1 MEDFHAQPVFSGNDF
16 RDPEFSGVRANDFPS
31 LPIGQ
36 CQTYPAVLIRTKQT
50 AGLHFLSGPI
60 QIELLKD
67 LPIEIDF
74 SELEQV
80 ACVNGTAPRYQ
91 PQAAFFRQKTG
102 LDPIFLMD
110 DVLLE
115 LDAQK
120 RSRYL
125 SYLGHYNQAF
135 FTFLPE
141 EKYFG
146 SFIDLDK
153 EGSLTYTVKD
163 GEFITGRT

>member
-1 MEDFHAQPVFSGNDF
+1 MKK
-16 RDPEFSGVRANDFPS
+16 
-31 LPIGQ
+31 LMLLL
-36 CQTYPAVLIRTKQT
+36 LITC
-50 AGLHFLSGPI
+50 L
-60 QIELLKD
+60 
-67 LPIEIDF
+67 
-74 SELEQV
+74 
-80 ACVNGTAPRYQ
+80 
-91 PQAAFFRQKTG
+91 FF
-102 LDPIFLMD
+102 
-110 DVLLE
+110 E

-163 GEFITGRT
+163 GEFINGRT